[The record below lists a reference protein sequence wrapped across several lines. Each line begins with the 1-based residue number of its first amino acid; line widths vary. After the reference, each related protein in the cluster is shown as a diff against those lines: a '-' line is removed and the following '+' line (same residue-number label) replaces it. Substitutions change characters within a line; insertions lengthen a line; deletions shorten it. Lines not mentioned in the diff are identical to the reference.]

1 MEELLLTPGQYR
13 SLWVGTQT
21 TITLLLYSFGLG
33 VVLSVVVGL
42 MRLSEKRFL
51 RGFALAYV
59 ELFRGVSSIV
69 LLFWFVFALPILL
82 DIDQPSRVLMSVIAL
97 GANMGGYGAEIVRG
111 AVLSVPKGQHEAT
124 IALNL
129 TAAQRV
135 RHVVLPQAL
144 PLILPPLGNL
154 TIEILKGTAL
164 VSLVGL
170 RDLTASMQILRNAR
184 TQMEIPIDVP
194 SLFLNGLII
203 YFILSQIVALL
214 FRLAERITARTYQ
227 QRTGRR
233 AVALGVAGSSDA
245 ASGGP
250 AAAADGIDAGP
261 ERAAGTDG
269 EAGR

>member
-1 MEELLLTPGQYR
+1 MEELILTPGQYR

-33 VVLSVVVGL
+33 VVLSVVFGL

-82 DIDQPSRVLMSVIAL
+82 DIGQPSRVLMSVIAL

-144 PLILPPLGNL
+144 PIILPPLGNL

-164 VSLVGL
+164 VSLIGL

-184 TQMEIPIDVP
+184 TQMEVPIDVP
-194 SLFLNGLII
+194 GLFLNGLII
-203 YFILSQIVALL
+203 YFILSQIVALI
-214 FRLAERITARTYQ
+214 FRIAERITARTYRP
-227 QRTGRR
+227 RTGRR
-233 AVALGVAGSSDA
+233 AVALDA
-245 ASGGP
+245 AEPGADAAMAAAHDGGGSAAGP
-250 AAAADGIDAGP
+250 ASGP
-261 ERAAGTDG
+261 DDEEG
-269 EAGR
+269 GR